1 MHNRPGYMVG
11 QLWEPFRSK
20 GELGHYNAANTLPK
34 AIVYKRKRHLARHPP
49 GTAPGAAKHQ
59 RHFRLYVGS
68 TLRAQALYD
77 LARMEQLLNIAW
89 LLAVAGVIV
98 AVVARPHRRPQGPHP
113 WHIVAVVFACVALLL
128 FPVISATDD
137 LHPGS
142 DLSDDAA
149 WRHDKRSLGV
159 QLLAVLILISLA
171 PLLLC
176 RASLLRNAA
185 LTPSDIRPGHFRLDS
200 GRAPPFAF

>member
-1 MHNRPGYMVG
+1 
-11 QLWEPFRSK
+11 L
-20 GELGHYNAANTLPK
+20 
-34 AIVYKRKRHLARHPP
+34 
-49 GTAPGAAKHQ
+49 
-59 RHFRLYVGS
+59 
-68 TLRAQALYD
+68 
-77 LARMEQLLNIAW
+77 EQLLNIAW
-89 LLAVAGVIV
+89 LLAVAGIIV
-98 AVVARPHRRPQGPHP
+98 AVAARLHRRTHGPHP

-176 RASLLRNAA
+176 RASLLRTTTLNPA
-185 LTPSDIRPGHFRLDS
+185 DIRSGHLRLDA
-200 GRAPPFAF
+200 GRAPPASF